1 MDSVNP
7 NADGAQVLLGS
18 CADAAGARIAG
29 MSFAGSVDVWE
40 GDGVRMKR
48 VLFVCSANQLRS
60 PLAEALFKEI
70 VRRRG
75 EEAGWQV
82 GSAGVWALEGSPA
95 ALSAMRAAS
104 ARGLDLSSHVARP
117 VTQGLLEE
125 YPLVLVM
132 EREHLEALQETFP
145 SLGGRIHLL
154 ASMAGEAG
162 QVEDPVGLPF
172 DRVRGLMGEL
182 ERLLDAGWTRI
193 RDLAGQGGKG

>member
-1 MDSVNP
+1 M
-7 NADGAQVLLGS
+7 
-18 CADAAGARIAG
+18 R
-29 MSFAGSVDVWE
+29 
-40 GDGVRMKR
+40 R

-60 PLAEALFKEI
+60 PLAEALFKDM

-75 EEAGWQV
+75 EAAAWQV
-82 GSAGVWALEGSPA
+82 GSAGVWALQGSPA

-104 ARGLDLSSHVARP
+104 ARGLDLSTHVARP

-132 EREHLEALQETFP
+132 EREHVDALREAFP
-145 SLGGRIHLL
+145 SLGGRVHLL

-172 DRVRGLMGEL
+172 DRVRGLVGEL

-193 RDLAGQGGKG
+193 RDLAGVGEGDAG